1 MVLRGLRQR
10 LRWREVEAEVNCDI
24 EDDEDWDTDGEIDD
38 EEPRAMKEI
47 LVTRLRMMK
56 IGTKRA
62 RLKVMKMQKQTQRG

>member
-1 MVLRGLRQR
+1 M
-10 LRWREVEAEVNCDI
+10 NCDI